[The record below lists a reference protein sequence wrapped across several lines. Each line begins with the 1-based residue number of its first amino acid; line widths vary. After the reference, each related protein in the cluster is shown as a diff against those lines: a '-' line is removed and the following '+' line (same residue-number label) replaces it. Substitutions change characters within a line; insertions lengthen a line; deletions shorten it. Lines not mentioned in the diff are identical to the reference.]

1 MNKGYAITTGLILL
15 ALGAAAASA
24 QAPLL
29 AANPAL
35 AAARPAPK
43 AGCIE
48 LRSVAETEELY
59 RDDKGQQAMRRVPA
73 AKVVPGTQVI
83 WTLSATNVCSA
94 AADKVFIDNPVPEHM
109 ALVADSVRATGADIS
124 YSLDGKQFAA
134 PEQLRVAE
142 ADGTTRQARTDEY
155 THVRWAFRNSIGPG
169 QLAAASFRATVR

>member
-1 MNKGYAITTGLILL
+1 MKKGYALTTGLILL
-15 ALGAAAASA
+15 ALGGAAASA

-29 AANPAL
+29 AANPAV

-48 LRSVAETEELY
+48 LRSVAETEESY
-59 RDDKGQQAMRRVPA
+59 RDERGQQAVRRVPA

-83 WTLSATNVCSA
+83 WTLSATNVCAA

-109 ALVADSVRATGADIS
+109 ALVADSVRGTGADIS

-134 PEQLRVAE
+134 PEQLLVSQ
-142 ADGTTRQARTDEY
+142 ADGATRQARADEY

-169 QLAAASFRATVR
+169 QLAAASFRAIVR

>member
-1 MNKGYAITTGLILL
+1 MKKGYALTTGLIVL
-15 ALGAAAASA
+15 ALGGATASA

-29 AANPAL
+29 AANPAV
-35 AAARPAPK
+35 AVARPAPN

-48 LRSVAETEELY
+48 LRSVAETEESY
-59 RDDKGQQAMRRVPA
+59 RDDKGQQAVRRVPA

-109 ALVADSVRATGADIS
+109 ALVADSVRGTGADIS

-134 PEQLRVAE
+134 PEQLLVTE
-142 ADGTTRQARTDEY
+142 ADGTTRQARIDEY